1 MVGLT
6 KRDQDPTPATTE
18 CPLELRAVD
27 LERCAGCYWRSP
39 GRATCAGD
47 DRSAANDWRFLLRAL
62 SI

>member
-1 MVGLT
+1 M
-6 KRDQDPTPATTE
+6 E
-18 CPLELRAVD
+18 CPLEMTSVD